1 MSLDFEL
8 VVSSIEDF
16 VSFGIGQRGKSHSTF
31 SEKVIFLFALW
42 EYYTHFIKNILT
54 INILNIA
61 VNTMEF
67 IDIWHYLL
75 TYCSMKIPIGK

>member
-31 SEKVIFLFALW
+31 SEKVIFLFAVW
-42 EYYTHFIKNILT
+42 EDYTHFIKNILT
-54 INILNIA
+54 INIFEHRKEYNGFGI
-61 VNTMEF
+61 
-67 IDIWHYLL
+67 IY
-75 TYCSMKIPIGK
+75 